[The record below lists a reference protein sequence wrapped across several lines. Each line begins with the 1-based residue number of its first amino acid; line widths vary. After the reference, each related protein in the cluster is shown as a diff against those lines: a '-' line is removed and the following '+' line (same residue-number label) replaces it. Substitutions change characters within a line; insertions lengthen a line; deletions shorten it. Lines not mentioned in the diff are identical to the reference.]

1 MEVQASTGSD
11 GQSRIWLDRVETLI
25 LYGDPINPID
35 DPWIVRCGTEAE
47 RARERRWSESATAAH
62 HPPAFGREKK
72 KKKKNIEYGDMTV
85 SNILYVR
92 IGTRTAIY
100 VEGTLQI
107 ITRPCSI

>member
-1 MEVQASTGSD
+1 M
-11 GQSRIWLDRVETLI
+11 I

-47 RARERRWSESATAAH
+47 RARERRWSESAAAAAH

-72 KKKKNIEYGDMTV
+72 KKKKNIENYNITV
-85 SNILYVR
+85 NNILYVR
-92 IGTRTAIY
+92 VRCTRTAIY
-100 VEGTLQI
+100 HRGTLQI